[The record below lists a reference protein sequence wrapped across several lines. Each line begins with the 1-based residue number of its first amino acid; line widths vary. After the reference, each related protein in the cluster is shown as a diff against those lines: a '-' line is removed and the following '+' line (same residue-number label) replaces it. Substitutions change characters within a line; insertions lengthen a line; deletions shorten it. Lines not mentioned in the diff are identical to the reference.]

1 MVIVTQDI
9 LGRLI
14 DSLTRLSQNFDIRFV
29 IARYIPYLS
38 LVNDVHV
45 PHPIIVVNLS
55 DQYPIRQVFLPLSGT
70 QKFSFVV
77 SCVPYLTK
85 LLNTRLRLSEY

>member
-38 LVNDVHV
+38 LVYV

-55 DQYPIRQVFLPLSGT
+55 DQYPISQVFLPLSGT

-77 SCVPYLTK
+77 PCVPYLTK
-85 LLNTRLRLSEY
+85 LLTTRLRLSEY